1 VSLLTILEYPH
12 PALRAKCKPVLS
24 IDADVQRTAGQMLEL
39 MYKFEGLGLAAPQ
52 VGLDIQLL
60 VINFAGDAE
69 QKDQEFVAIN
79 PVIVEQKGVIKDR
92 EGCLSFPNLYQDIRR
107 AKTVKV
113 QGYTLEG
120 KPFEMTCSDLAAR
133 IWQHE
138 IDHLHGVMFI
148 DKMGPVAR
156 LGSKRDLEVFQAEFE
171 RKKKKGDLPADLVA
185 RL

>member
-1 VSLLTILEYPH
+1 VTLSILEYPH
-12 PALRAKCKPVLS
+12 PALRAKCKPVTA
-24 IDADVQRTAGQMLEL
+24 IDGDVLRVAGQMLEL

-60 VINFAGDAE
+60 VINFSGKAAE
-69 QKDQEFVAIN
+69 KEHEFVAVN
-79 PVIVEQKGVIKDR
+79 PVIVEQKGAVKDR
-92 EGCLSFPNLYQDIRR
+92 EGCLSFPGLYQDIRR

-120 KPFEMTCSDLAAR
+120 KPFEMVCSELPAR

-148 DKMGPVAR
+148 DKMGPIAR
-156 LGSKRDLEVFQAEFE
+156 MSSKKDLDGYIADFE
-171 RKKKKGDLPADLVA
+171 RKKKKGDLPADLVGK
-185 RL
+185 L